1 MKFLSTARPD
11 LRITHNGLM
20 HMSHVHVHVHVCLE
34 RPCTL
39 SPHVMHLQTMLL
51 PFLYYSSSTPR
62 HERARMLSSASL
74 ATIESVCITPARGVL
89 SARSSH
95 ARDFRRCCTALQ
107 RSTFSV
113 ACTCVILCVHTVTES
128 REFFCS
134 RAETR
139 DNRPRDRGEVCKQ
152 STLLYGFTTQG
163 RGVL

>member
-1 MKFLSTARPD
+1 
-11 LRITHNGLM
+11 
-20 HMSHVHVHVHVCLE
+20 MSHVHVHVHVCLE

-95 ARDFRRCCTALQ
+95 ARDFRRCCTAFYNDQL
-107 RSTFSV
+107 SLSV
-113 ACTCVILCVHTVTES
+113 ACTSTCVILCVHTES

-163 RGVL
+163 RGQRGTLKNSLTSVSQKKG